1 LCIVCSSH
9 GECHLTIVGI
19 FFVLFLLRL
28 NEAVFSYASL
38 RNRLVQDR
46 TFLKISDLCYLL
58 PIQVFNVL
66 DEFMLQYSR
75 AKLLYSTMP
84 FTNLIITMYG
94 CIKLL
99 RKSSVV
105 VCMYVVILQ
114 STRHF
119 EWLMLCFFLDARKL
133 FGCQNKHSLSLC
145 FKGYKLLNTL

>member
-1 LCIVCSSH
+1 MVSVTSPLLVS
-9 GECHLTIVGI
+9 
-19 FFVLFLLRL
+19 FLLRL

-105 VCMYVVILQ
+105 VCMYIVILQ

-119 EWLMLCFFLDARKL
+119 E
-133 FGCQNKHSLSLC
+133 
-145 FKGYKLLNTL
+145 